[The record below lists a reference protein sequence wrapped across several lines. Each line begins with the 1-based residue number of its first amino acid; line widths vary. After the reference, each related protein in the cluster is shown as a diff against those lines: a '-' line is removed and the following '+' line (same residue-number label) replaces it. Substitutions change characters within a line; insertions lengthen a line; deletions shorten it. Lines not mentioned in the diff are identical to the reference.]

1 MSIAFHTDFE
11 HCVSECENAWELQT
25 LLNEKAA
32 EGWTLQSWQPRSS
45 AWKEGE
51 IVDVTTGYVAVW
63 LRPLERRA

>member
-11 HCVSECENAWELQT
+11 HCVSECDSAAELQT

-32 EGWTLQSWQPRSS
+32 AGWSLHSWQPRAS
-45 AWKEGE
+45 AWKECE

-63 LRPLERRA
+63 LRPVERRA